1 MTEARR
7 RPKQRR
13 GSGGGSGG
21 GNGDGSHNGNQQQQ
35 KNSNGSSTK
44 NQPKGGGK
52 AGGKGG
58 GKSANK
64 GARQN
69 KIAPPAEFWRAA
81 PEPPEPPDIRPAD
94 DPTALLQSM
103 GTAPLPGQASVA
115 DHYMAAVIQRAAM
128 LATAL
133 AASADLLEEAE

>member
-1 MTEARR
+1 MSEQRR

-13 GSGGGSGG
+13 NSSGGQT
-21 GNGDGSHNGNQQQQ
+21 DGSQ
-35 KNSNGSSTK
+35 NGSSST

-58 GKSANK
+58 SKSGNK
-64 GARQN
+64 GGRQN
-69 KIAPPAEFWRAA
+69 KVAPPAEFWRAA
-81 PEPPEPPDIRPAD
+81 PEPPEPPDIRPAQ

-103 GTAPLPGQASVA
+103 GTAPLPGQASVS

-133 AASADLLEEAE
+133 AASADLLEQGE

>member
-1 MTEARR
+1 MTEQRR

-13 GSGGGSGG
+13 NSPSGQTESSQ
-21 GNGDGSHNGNQQQQ
+21 NGP
-35 KNSNGSSTK
+35 SSK
-44 NQPKGGGK
+44 NQAKGAGK

-58 GKSANK
+58 GKSGNK
-64 GARQN
+64 GGRQN

-81 PEPPEPPDIRPAD
+81 PEPPEPPDIRPAQ

-133 AASADLLEEAE
+133 AASADLLEQSE

>member
-1 MTEARR
+1 VNEPRR

-13 GSGGGSGG
+13 NSSSSQGEG
-21 GNGDGSHNGNQQQQ
+21 HQNGNSQN
-35 KNSNGSSTK
+35 KNANGAAK
-44 NQPKGGGK
+44 NQAKGGANAAGKGGAKGGGK
-52 AGGKGG
+52 PQSRGGK
-58 GKSANK
+58 
-64 GARQN
+64 QN

-133 AASADLLEEAE
+133 AASADLLEEGD